1 MRHVLNE
8 ETLPFFVRFGVEVFE
23 IDYNLP
29 DEEIALEG
37 IKSLEDFLYKDLG
50 LTDNLTALGI
60 TDEHFEEMA
69 ERIVARGQNKGF
81 VKLEKEDIVAIYK
94 ACL

>member
-1 MRHVLNE
+1 M
-8 ETLPFFVRFGVEVFE
+8 FVRFGVEVWE

-29 DEEIALEG
+29 DMEIALEG
-37 IKSLEDFLYKDLG
+37 IRSLEDFLYKDLG
-50 LTDNLTALGI
+50 LTDNLTDLGI

-69 ERIVARGQNKGF
+69 ARITKNGPLQGF
-81 VKLEKEDIVAIYK
+81 TPLTKEDCLAIYR